1 MTRLTPPSPWDEAP
15 APSGVGAGVSGIAAT
30 PAAVAIP
37 ATGGGTGLA
46 RWWRRFARSRGAVF
60 GLVTLVAF
68 VGTALLAD
76 ALAPYDPLQQGVGPP
91 LAGPSLAHWA
101 GTDSFGRDMLSR
113 MIHGARI
120 ALAVGLFSVLLSM
133 VVGVTLGLVAG
144 YYGGLVDAVI
154 MRVMDGLFAFPVI
167 FLAIATMAI
176 MGFGVRNV
184 IVAVAVGFV
193 PPFARVTRGDVLAVK
208 EEPYVEAARL
218 AGVGTF
224 GILLR
229 HVLPNVLAPIIVQA
243 ALYVSGAILTE
254 AGLSFLGL
262 GPPPPTPVWGS
273 MIAEGRNFIVMAP
286 HVSTIPGLVLTV
298 SVIGL
303 NLLGDGLRD
312 TLDPRLR
319 R

>member
-1 MTRLTPPSPWDEAP
+1 MPVAVP
-15 APSGVGAGVSGIAAT
+15 AVSARAGIR
-30 PAAVAIP
+30 
-37 ATGGGTGLA
+37 
-46 RWWRRFARSRGAVF
+46 RWWRRFSRSHGAVF
-60 GLVTLVAF
+60 GLVAF
-68 VGTALLAD
+68 LAMAAMATFAD
-76 ALAPYDPLQQGVGPP
+76 VLAPYDPLAQGVGVP
-91 LAGPSLAHWA
+91 LEGPSRAHWA

-113 MIHGARI
+113 IIHGARI
-120 ALAVGLFSVLLSM
+120 ALVVGILSVLMSL
-133 VVGVTLGLVAG
+133 VVGVALGLIAG
-144 YYGGLVDAVI
+144 YYGGGVDALI

-167 FLAIATMAI
+167 FLAVATMAI
-176 MGFGVRNV
+176 MGFGVKNV

-208 EEPYVEAARL
+208 EEPYIEAARL
-218 AGVGTF
+218 AGVRNLTIIF
-224 GILLR
+224 R
-229 HVLPNVLAPIIVQA
+229 HVLPNVLAPIIVQG

-286 HVSTIPGLVLTV
+286 HVSTIPGIALTLTIV
-298 SVIGL
+298 GL
-303 NLLGDGLRD
+303 NLFGDGLRD

>member
-1 MTRLTPPSPWDEAP
+1 LIRPGPDAAAAP
-15 APSGVGAGVSGIAAT
+15 AAARPAGLV
-30 PAAVAIP
+30 
-37 ATGGGTGLA
+37 

-60 GLVTLVAF
+60 GLAVFLALL
-68 VGTALLAD
+68 GTAALAD
-76 ALAPYDPLQQGVGPP
+76 VLAPYDPIAQGVGPP
-91 LAGPSLAHWA
+91 LQTPSAAHWA

-113 MIHGARI
+113 ILHGTRI
-120 ALAVGLFSVLLSM
+120 ALVVGIVSVLLSLA
-133 VVGVTLGLVAG
+133 VGVTLGLVAG
-144 YYGGLVDAVI
+144 YYGGVLDTLV

-176 MGFGVRNV
+176 LGFGVTNV
-184 IVAVAVGFV
+184 VVAVAIGFV
-193 PPFARVTRGDVLAVK
+193 PSFARVTRGDVLAVK
-208 EEPYVEAARL
+208 EEPYIEAARL
-218 AGVGTF
+218 GGVRSFTIMF
-224 GILLR
+224 R
-229 HVLPNVLAPIIVQA
+229 HVLPNVLAPIIVQG

-286 HVSTIPGLVLTV
+286 HVSTIPGVVLTLAV
-298 SVIGL
+298 VGL
-303 NLLGDGLRD
+303 NLLGDGIRD